1 MLWDENNDREY
12 EDQFFMNNIIFLR
25 RTHSFCTD
33 EIIKRKVEF
42 KGELYFLH
50 EKINS
55 CGMAIGYIV
64 TKSFKVLKNK
74 TVETAVF

>member
-12 EDQFFMNNIIFLR
+12 EDQFYMNNIIFLR

-33 EIIKRKVEF
+33 EIIKWKVEF
-42 KGELYFLH
+42 KEELYFLH

-55 CGMAIGYIV
+55 CGMAIGYVV